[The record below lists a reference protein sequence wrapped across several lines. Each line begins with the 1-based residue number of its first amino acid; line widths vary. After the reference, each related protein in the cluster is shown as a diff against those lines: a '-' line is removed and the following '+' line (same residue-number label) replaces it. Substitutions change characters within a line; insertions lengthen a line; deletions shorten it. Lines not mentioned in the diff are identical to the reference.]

1 MTGIDGRMLQPTVP
15 STKER
20 LAMNRERLILDG
32 RALAVALAIAACEGN
47 RQSMSVSGNAGN
59 ISQSQSGYGNS
70 QSMTITGTDGNTP
83 NVSQTQSGVNR
94 EQSLTIDGKKVES
107 KGN

>member
-1 MTGIDGRMLQPTVP
+1 MKRAGFTF
-15 STKER
+15 
-20 LAMNRERLILDG
+20 AA
-32 RALAVALAIAACEGN
+32 ALAAALALTACEGN

-70 QSMTITGTDGNTP
+70 QSMTITNSDGSTP
-83 NVSQTQSGVNR
+83 NVSQTQSGVNK

-107 KGN
+107 KSN